1 MKKTNWLLLPLVG
14 ILLFTILYIIATFF
28 YPGGSIAEKTSKGF
42 DWLNN
47 YWCDLTDQFAR
58 NGEINF
64 ARPIALSAMLI
75 LFSSLAVFWFHLP
88 RLFQNSKFNPTI
100 RFTGICSMAVAVF
113 SFTSFHDIVINVAG
127 FLGIITLSATLICL
141 YRSQFHSLF
150 FYGIFCLSMLVL
162 NYFIFDTGW
171 LLSYLPVIQ
180 KVTFLLF
187 FIWICLMD
195 VYLYRLIKLKTADD
209 EVLKT

>member
-1 MKKTNWLLLPLVG
+1 MKKTNWVLVPLVG

-100 RFTGICSMAVAVF
+100 RYTGISSMTVAIF

-127 FLGIITLSATLICL
+127 VLGIITLIATLICL
-141 YRSQFHSLF
+141 YRSRFHNLF
-150 FYGIFCLSMLVL
+150 FYGIFCLSVLLL
-162 NYFIFDTGW
+162 NYFIFDTGR

-195 VYLYRLIKLKTADD
+195 VYLYRLIKLKTPND
-209 EVLKT
+209 ELLKI